1 MNRVILFFVTSLLA
15 LVIGWGIGGYITYN
29 KTIEAVGKIPAS
41 PIIVK
46 SVYDRSHHAV
56 IFSILNLGT
65 LPLTVVSE
73 SFIFKPGKESSEK
86 RYKMEN
92 IPASIPLVPL
102 GITTVTLK
110 LKEGTQELKSGDIV
124 MVTLHYIHPLSDD
137 IYTISHKFE
146 YTGKPQETTPTKM
159 KKDNKEAK

>member
-1 MNRVILFFVTSLLA
+1 MNRVVLFFVTSILA
-15 LVIGWGIGGYITYN
+15 LVLGWGIGSYIAYN

-46 SVYDRSHHAV
+46 SVYDKSHHAV
-56 IFSILNLGT
+56 VFSILNLGT

-102 GITTVTLK
+102 GVTTVTLK
-110 LKEGTQELKSGDIV
+110 LKKGTQELKSGDIV
-124 MVTLHYIHPLSDD
+124 MATLHYIHPLSED
-137 IYTISHKFE
+137 IYTVSHKFE
-146 YTGKPQETTPTKM
+146 YTGKPQETPPKEI
-159 KKDNKEAK
+159 KKEEK